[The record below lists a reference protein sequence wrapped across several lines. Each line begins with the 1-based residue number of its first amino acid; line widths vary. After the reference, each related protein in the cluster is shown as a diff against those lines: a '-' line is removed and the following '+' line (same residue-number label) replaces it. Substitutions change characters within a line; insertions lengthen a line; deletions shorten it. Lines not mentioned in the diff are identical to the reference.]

1 MVPHCF
7 KNWGSVSRAL
17 WVAADFV
24 IAWRYAEFAV
34 CGINVELYSREV
46 AFVRESFNSRYSI
59 RH

>member
-1 MVPHCF
+1 
-7 KNWGSVSRAL
+7 VSRAL
-17 WVAADFV
+17 CGAADFV